1 MSAAGVDQLQPLAQ
15 LFDYVLKR
23 CRPES
28 VAILGIAGG
37 NGLDQIDPAVTKRLV
52 GVDFVPDYL
61 RQAQHR
67 FGSLPG
73 LTLICAD
80 LKEPLPTI
88 STVDLVHAALV
99 FEHTGLDKAL
109 DNALALVSSNG
120 YFSVI
125 LQLPSTEQPSVSP
138 SSFPSMN
145 PLKDLFTFIEPRNL
159 QTALALKGL
168 SLIEERTQSLEA
180 GKAFWLGIF
189 ETNSPA
195 K

>member
-1 MSAAGVDQLQPLAQ
+1 MSAAGVDQLRPLAQ

-37 NGLDQIDPAVTKRLV
+37 NGLDQIDPATTKRIV

-80 LKEPLPTI
+80 LNERLPAI

-109 DNALALVSSNG
+109 DNALALVSPNG

-138 SSFPSMN
+138 SSFSSMG

-159 QTALALKGL
+159 QATLALKGL
-168 SLIEERTQSLEA
+168 CLIEERTQSLEA

-189 ETNSPA
+189 KTNSPT